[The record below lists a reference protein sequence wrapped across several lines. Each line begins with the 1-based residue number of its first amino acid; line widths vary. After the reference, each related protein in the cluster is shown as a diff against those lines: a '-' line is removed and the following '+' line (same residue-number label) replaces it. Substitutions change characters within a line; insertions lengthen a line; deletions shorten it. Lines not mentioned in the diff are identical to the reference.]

1 LIGSIDLGK
10 YILRR
15 LLLMIPVLL
24 GITIFNF
31 VLYLSAPGDPV
42 SVMMDPILLSEA
54 GGAVGTGRLS
64 TDDIAKAKERLGL
77 DRPWPVQYVE
87 WLGNMLQGNLG
98 NSFIT
103 NAPVSKIIS
112 DALGP
117 TLEINIIALL
127 LSTVV
132 GVGLGIVQAIKQYS
146 WIDYI
151 ASFLSFF
158 YISMPGFFL
167 ALILIYIFSIKL
179 TLLPPAGYSTTGVP
193 WSLGDHL
200 RYLILPTITLA
211 LGGAPGMMRYTRTA
225 MLEVIHQPYITTGY
239 AKGLTNR
246 AVILRHAFRNTLIP
260 VLSTLGG
267 RLPLLISGSVIVE
280 QIFAWPGMGQASL
293 RATFERDY
301 PVLMGLVIMTSVLT
315 LITILITD
323 LAYTIVDPRI
333 RLD

>member
-1 LIGSIDLGK
+1 LSK

-15 LLLMIPVLL
+15 LLLMMPVLL
-24 GITIFNF
+24 GVSIFNF
-31 VLYLSAPGDPV
+31 MLYLNAPGDPV
-42 SVMMDPILLSEA
+42 SIMMNPILVSEA
-54 GGAVGTGRLS
+54 GGAVGTGRIS
-64 TDDIAKAKERLGL
+64 TEDIAKAKERLGL
-77 DRPWPVQYVE
+77 NQPWPLQYVE
-87 WLGNMLQGNLG
+87 WLGKLVQGDLG

-112 DALGP
+112 DALVP
-117 TLEINIIALL
+117 TLEINVIALL
-127 LSTVV
+127 LSTII

-146 WIDYI
+146 WLDYV

-167 ALILIYIFSIKL
+167 ALVLIYLFAIKL
-179 TLLPPAGYSTTGVP
+179 ELLPPAGYSTTGIS

-200 RYLILPTITLA
+200 RYLILPTLTLA
-211 LGGAPGMMRYTRTA
+211 LGGTPGLMRYTRTA

-239 AKGLTNR
+239 AKGLSDRT
-246 AVILRHAFRNTLIP
+246 VILRHAFRNALIP

-293 RATFERDY
+293 RATFQRDY
-301 PVLMGLVIMTSVLT
+301 PVLMGLVMMTSVLT
-315 LITILITD
+315 LVTILITD
-323 LAYTIVDPRI
+323 LAYTVVDPRI